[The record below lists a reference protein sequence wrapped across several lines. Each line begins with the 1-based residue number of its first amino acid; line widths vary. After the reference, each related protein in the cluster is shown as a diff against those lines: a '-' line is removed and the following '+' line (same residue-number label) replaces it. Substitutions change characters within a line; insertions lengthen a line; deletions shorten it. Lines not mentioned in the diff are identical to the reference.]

1 MTGILLISLCS
12 NQLNAAEVK
21 IYGAGGVPATLQDEG
36 GSLKI
41 CPEQS
46 NQLCASVVIEG
57 GEIKEIIIPGNQQQ
71 PPANKSA
78 NNLTEVILANYKLK
92 FYYKGR
98 FIDGVMY
105 GKDLLINRTS
115 IN

>member
-1 MTGILLISLCS
+1 MTGVLLMSLCS

-21 IYGAGGVPATLQDEG
+21 IYGSGGIQGTFKDG
-36 GSLKI
+36 GTLKI

-57 GEIKEIIIPGNQQQ
+57 GEIKDIRAAGQT

-105 GKDLLINRTS
+105 GKDLLIKLETKN
-115 IN
+115 NE